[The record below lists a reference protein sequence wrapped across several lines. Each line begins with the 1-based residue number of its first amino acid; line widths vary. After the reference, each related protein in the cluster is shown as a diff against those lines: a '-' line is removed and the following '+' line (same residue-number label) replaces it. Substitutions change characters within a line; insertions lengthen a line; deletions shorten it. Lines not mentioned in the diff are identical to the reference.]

1 MFGSS
6 ESLLIQEQR
15 HEMVTVISVEVF
27 PRVLQTK
34 QKHIGKWREAID
46 VKMNIRLSEIYHR
59 QSAARYLVGS
69 TLAPMC
75 KSRYS
80 STLLSSGCKVYKDDC
95 G

>member
-34 QKHIGKWREAID
+34 QKHIGKWRK
-46 VKMNIRLSEIYHR
+46 VKMHIRLSEIFCR
-59 QSAARYLVGS
+59 PSATRYLVGS

>member
-6 ESLLIQEQR
+6 ESLLILEQK

-34 QKHIGKWREAID
+34 QKHIGKWREAIE
-46 VKMNIRLSEIYHR
+46 VKMNITLSELYR
-59 QSAARYLVGS
+59 MPSGAQYLVIS

-80 STLLSSGCKVYKDDC
+80 ITLLSSGCKVYKDDC